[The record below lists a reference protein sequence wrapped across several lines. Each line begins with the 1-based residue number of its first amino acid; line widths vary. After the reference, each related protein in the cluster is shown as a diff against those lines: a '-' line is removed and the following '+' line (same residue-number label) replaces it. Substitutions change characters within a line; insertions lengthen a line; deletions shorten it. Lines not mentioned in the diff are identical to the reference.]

1 MSTPPRIGILAGGGS
16 LPREIA
22 QSIAAR
28 GIPLHIVAIDGEAD
42 ADFDPYPVTR
52 VNWGE
57 IGRIV
62 KTFKDTGVTDLVII
76 GSVKRPDLGAIK
88 PDAGFFKALATV
100 LGLVLAG
107 GDDKVLRGVIAFFE
121 RSGFRVVGPAQIA
134 PELVIPPGNYTHVP
148 VSEALLADAQ
158 RGFDVIALLGRFDI
172 GQAAVVADG
181 RIEAIEAAEGTDQML
196 ARLAGMR
203 RDAGLLPGAARG
215 VLVKRTKPTQD
226 DRIDLPAIG
235 PATVMRAMEAGLA
248 GVAVEAGRALLAS
261 RAEMLERAQ
270 AGGLVIVGA
279 EIDRSS
285 AAHAGARAARGRTLS
300 GKGLAYLKAR
310 RNAAALAVTPL
321 GAVSVPAR
329 VMRDAG
335 VGLDVM
341 GELSSFGGSR
351 AVVVVRRHVLAVEM
365 GEGVAAAMLR
375 AAGLRQWGDRRLRR
389 RAGVVVINAGRD
401 CDGELIEI
409 AERAGIAGLL
419 VRLRRFTAG
428 VPQEMIAAADKAG
441 VFVAGIAA
449 DGEAGHV

>member
-22 QSIAAR
+22 DSVAAR
-28 GIPLHIVAIDGEAD
+28 GVALHIVAIDGEAD
-42 ADFDPYPVTR
+42 ADFGPYPVTR

-88 PDAGFFKALATV
+88 PDVGFFKALATV

-134 PELVIPPGNYTHVP
+134 PELVIPPGNFTRGPVP
-148 VSEALLADAQ
+148 ATLLADAK
-158 RGFDVIALLGRFDI
+158 RGFDIIALLGRFDI

-196 ARLAGMR
+196 ARLAVMR
-203 RDAGLLPGAARG
+203 RDAGLSPGAPHG
-215 VLVKRTKPTQD
+215 VLVKRTKPTQE

-235 PATVMRAMEAGLA
+235 PATVMRAVEAGLA
-248 GVAVEAGRALLAS
+248 GVAVEAGRALLANRS
-261 RAEMLERAQ
+261 ELLERAQ
-270 AGGLVIVGA
+270 ASGLAIVGV
-279 EIDRSS
+279 EIDASS
-285 AAHAGARAARGRTLS
+285 AAEAGARTARGRAIS
-300 GKGLAYLKAR
+300 ARGLAYLKAR
-310 RNAAALAVTPL
+310 RDAAALAVTQL
-321 GAVSVPAR
+321 GAASVPAR
-329 VMRDAG
+329 VLRDAG

-341 GELSSFGGSR
+341 QALASFGGSR
-351 AVVVVRRHVLAVEM
+351 AVVVVRGHVLAVEM
-365 GEGVAAAMLR
+365 GEGVAVAMRR
-375 AAGLRQWGDRRLRR
+375 AAGLRQWGDRRLHRR
-389 RAGVVVINAGRD
+389 SGVVVIDAGRD
-401 CDGELIEI
+401 CDSELVEI
-409 AERAGIAGLL
+409 ARRAGFAGLI

-428 VPQEMIAAADKAG
+428 VPQEVIAAGDKAG
-441 VFVAGIAA
+441 VFIAGIAA
-449 DGEAGHV
+449 EGEAGNV

>member
-22 QSIAAR
+22 DSVAAR
-28 GIPLHIVAIDGEAD
+28 GVALHIVAIEGEAD
-42 ADFDPYPVTR
+42 ADFGPYPVTR

-88 PDAGFFKALATV
+88 PDVGFFKALVTV

-134 PELVIPPGNYTHVP
+134 PELVIPPGNFTRGPVP
-148 VSEALLADAQ
+148 ATLLVDAQ
-158 RGFDVIALLGRFDI
+158 RGFEIIALLGRFDI

-196 ARLAGMR
+196 ARLAVMR
-203 RDAGLLPGAARG
+203 RDAGLSGRAHG
-215 VLVKRTKPTQD
+215 VLVKRTKPTQE

-235 PATVMRAMEAGLA
+235 PATVLRAVEAGLA
-248 GVAVEAGRALLAS
+248 GVAVEAGRALLAN
-261 RAEMLERAQ
+261 RAELLERAQ
-270 AGGLVIVGA
+270 ASGVAIVGV
-279 EIDRSS
+279 EIDASS
-285 AAHAGARAARGRTLS
+285 AAEAGARAARGRTFS
-300 GKGLAYLKAR
+300 ARGLAYLKAR
-310 RNAAALAVTPL
+310 RDAAALAVTQL
-321 GAVSVPAR
+321 GALSVPAR
-329 VMRDAG
+329 VLRDAG

-341 GELSSFGGSR
+341 QELASFGGSR
-351 AVVVVRRHVLAVEM
+351 AVVVVRGHVLAVEM
-365 GEGVAAAMLR
+365 GEGVAAAMRR

-389 RAGVVVINAGRD
+389 RTGVVVIDAGRD
-401 CDGELIEI
+401 CDSELVEI
-409 AERAGIAGLL
+409 AGRAGFAGLL

-428 VPQEMIAAADKAG
+428 VPQEVIAGADKAG
-441 VFVAGIAA
+441 VFIAGIAA
-449 DGEAGHV
+449 EGEAGHV